1 MTLSIFAGFFLAD
14 AAVITG
20 IFEKEKVASV
30 SKRWAKFQDVLF
42 YFQLSFPEVCKEAKK
57 KKGERMER
65 EREKTPETQLRV
77 HDFKWNVDGGF
88 SRLKEAKKKNEIT
101 QET

>member
-1 MTLSIFAGFFLAD
+1 VTLSIFAGFFLAD

-65 EREKTPETQLRV
+65 ERKPPKPNSEYTILNETSTE
-77 HDFKWNVDGGF
+77 GF
-88 SRLKEAKKKNEIT
+88 LV
-101 QET
+101 

>member
-1 MTLSIFAGFFLAD
+1 VTLSIFAGFFLAD

-30 SKRWAKFQDVLF
+30 SKRWAKFQDLLF

-65 EREKTPETQLRV
+65 EREKTPETQISEYTIL
-77 HDFKWNVDGGF
+77 NETSTEGF
-88 SRLKEAKKKNEIT
+88 LV
-101 QET
+101 